1 MSLLKGKVNIYL
13 YIREESFPSSN
24 FMRQNQ
30 TISPYNRVFIA
41 SFGHCYTGY
50 MQSLGH
56 HWTGE
61 LYSSMTDTSGGRVRP
76 SDVVSDGRSWDVGRR
91 TIYDSTTQAAICIDA
106 ATSIASAFFL
116 PSAFLVFFP
125 RRQRDLKIVLG
136 WLGNCLNTVYVWI
149 GGNETRN
156 FYVSFIVCLRTIS
169 ILLMLSL
176 LSSKVVAR
184 RRVHSSLRVDKVCFW
199 IFL

>member
-30 TISPYNRVFIA
+30 TISPYRRIFIA
-41 SFGHCYTGY
+41 SFGHCYTVY

-61 LYSSMTDTSGGRVRP
+61 LYSSCTRIIPWLTLAGGESVRP
-76 SDVVSDGRSWDVGRR
+76 TSYQTDVRGTWDGGQ
-91 TIYDSTTQAAICIDA
+91 STTVRRMPQCALMQPLASHQHSFYHPPFLYSFPAANYPEI
-106 ATSIASAFFL
+106 
-116 PSAFLVFFP
+116 
-125 RRQRDLKIVLG
+125 G

-149 GGNETRN
+149 GGNEMRN

-176 LSSKVVAR
+176 LSSKVAR
-184 RRVHSSLRVDKVCFW
+184 GRVY
-199 IFL
+199 

>member
-61 LYSSMTDTSGGRVRP
+61 LYSRIIPWLTLAGGESVRP
-76 SDVVSDGRSWDVGRR
+76 TSYQTDVRGTWDGGQ
-91 TIYDSTTQAAICIDA
+91 STTVRRMPQCALMQPQA
-106 ATSIASAFFL
+106 SHQHSFYH
-116 PSAFLVFFP
+116 PSAFLEFSP
-125 RRQRDLKIVLG
+125 RRQR
-136 WLGNCLNTVYVWI
+136 WLGNCLNNVYVWI
-149 GGNETRN
+149 GGNEMRN

-176 LSSKVVAR
+176 LSSKVVR
-184 RRVHSSLRVDKVCFW
+184 GRVH
-199 IFL
+199 